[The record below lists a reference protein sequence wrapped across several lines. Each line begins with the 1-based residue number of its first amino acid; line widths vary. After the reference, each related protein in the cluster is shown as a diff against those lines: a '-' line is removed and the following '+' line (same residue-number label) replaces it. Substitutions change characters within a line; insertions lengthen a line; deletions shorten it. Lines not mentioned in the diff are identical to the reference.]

1 MAVGGIARLLSTGGR
16 FAGQAFNA
24 LKGPMTGGQLT
35 TRLLP
40 DVGFG
45 IMSGAMTPGDIG
57 DKIIAG
63 TGQAVGGGLGG
74 LALGRAGSALNLPEG
89 VSWGMD
95 FVGSYGGDYAGMWG
109 ADQVMRG
116 KDLITGGKG
125 QTPWERMGDA
135 QREQTR
141 QELEQ
146 QILWKYGLVPGTR
159 EQYARP
165 AQDEFM
171 IDNGLG

>member
-1 MAVGGIARLLSTGGR
+1 MSKADL
-16 FAGQAFNA
+16 A
-24 LKGPMTGGQLT
+24 L
-35 TRLLP
+35 RLLP

-45 IMSGAMTPGDIG
+45 VFAGAMTPGDPI

-63 TGQAVGGGLGG
+63 SGQALGGGLGG
-74 LALGRAGSALNLPEG
+74 LALARAGSKLPIG
-89 VSWGMD
+89 QAGNIMLD
-95 FVGSYGGDYAGMWG
+95 YAGSFGGDYAGMWG

-116 KDLITGGKG
+116 KDLVTGGRG
-125 QTPWERMGDA
+125 ETPWEKMGTD
-135 QREQTR
+135 QQEQMR

-146 QILWKYGLVPGTR
+146 QILWQYGLIPGTR

-165 AQDEFM
+165 AQDNFM